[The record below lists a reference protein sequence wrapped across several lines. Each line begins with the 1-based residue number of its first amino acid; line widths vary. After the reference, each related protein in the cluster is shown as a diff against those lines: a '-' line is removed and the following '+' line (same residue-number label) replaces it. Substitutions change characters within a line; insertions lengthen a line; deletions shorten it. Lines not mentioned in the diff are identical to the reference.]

1 MGTYEGTLQSLRTL
15 QQQYR
20 DDPNTA
26 RDVGALI
33 RDMMRLDPNTYAN
46 EPLLSE
52 RINAA
57 VLTGIEQVE
66 MELRRK
72 VDESDSSVR
81 SQGGE
86 PVPQGY
92 SDAVARY
99 FSGLSE
105 SKGNKSK

>member
-1 MGTYEGTLQSLRTL
+1 
-15 QQQYR
+15 
-20 DDPNTA
+20 
-26 RDVGALI
+26 
-33 RDMMRLDPNTYAN
+33 
-46 EPLLSE
+46 
-52 RINAA
+52 
-57 VLTGIEQVE
+57 